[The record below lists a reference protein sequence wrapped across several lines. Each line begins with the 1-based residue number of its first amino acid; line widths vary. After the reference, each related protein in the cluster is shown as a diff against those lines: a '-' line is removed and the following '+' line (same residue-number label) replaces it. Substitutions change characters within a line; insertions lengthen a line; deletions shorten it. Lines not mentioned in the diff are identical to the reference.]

1 MADLP
6 GRADGD
12 GKPLAYHGPTR
23 DRSHERV
30 PKRHIGKVRQ
40 DRPNLRGGGIDIDF
54 GLDSA
59 LGHLNARCYGTM
71 TGILRRNALKL
82 HAGLALTS
90 SLAISAL
97 PR

>member
-1 MADLP
+1 MVTVSRWP
-6 GRADGD
+6 TMGRPAIAVMNGFQS
-12 GKPLAYHGPTR
+12 GILEKSVKTVQTFAA
-23 DRSHERV
+23 
-30 PKRHIGKVRQ
+30 
-40 DRPNLRGGGIDIDF
+40 GGIDIDF
-54 GLDSA
+54 GLDWA

-71 TGILRRNALKL
+71 TGILQRNALKL